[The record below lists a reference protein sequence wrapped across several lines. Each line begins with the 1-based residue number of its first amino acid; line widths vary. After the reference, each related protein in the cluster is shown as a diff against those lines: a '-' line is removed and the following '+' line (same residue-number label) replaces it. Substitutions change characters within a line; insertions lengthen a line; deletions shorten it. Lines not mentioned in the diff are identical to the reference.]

1 MSAASLPTAIEK
13 LGNLLGK
20 RLSTGE
26 SVREHHGRDESWH
39 TPALPDAVCFPE
51 SKEEVASV
59 LQICSAHGVP
69 VVPFGTGTG
78 VEGAVVPTAGGVC
91 IDVSG
96 MNEVLGVRPEDMDCT
111 VQPGVTRKQLNT
123 YIRDTGLFFPIDP
136 GADASLGGMAATR
149 ASGTNAVRYGTMREN
164 VLSLTVALPD
174 GRLISTGR
182 RAKKSAAGY
191 DLTRLFI
198 GSEGTLGVIVE
209 LNLRLYGRPE
219 AMSAARVYFDDVAD
233 AVNAV
238 IETIQ
243 TGIPVARIELL
254 DEIQMDAINK
264 FSKTDFPLKPGLFL
278 EFHGSNASVR
288 EQSEA
293 VGEICEA
300 YNGSAFEWTTGEEE
314 QNKMWAARHDAAYAT
329 MALRPGARAYA
340 TDVCVPISRLADC
353 IRETREDIA
362 SSTDLISTLL
372 GHVGDGNFH
381 YVLLVDPND
390 PEEYEQ
396 AKVLGER
403 MAMRALEMGGTCTG
417 EHGIGLGKRELLEKE
432 FGEDGIAVMLSI
444 KQAIDPKGIMNPGK
458 IFL

>member
-1 MSAASLPTAIEK
+1 M
-13 LGNLLGK
+13 
-20 RLSTGE
+20 
-26 SVREHHGRDESWH
+26 
-39 TPALPDAVCFPE
+39 
-51 SKEEVASV
+51 
-59 LQICSAHGVP
+59 
-69 VVPFGTGTG
+69 
-78 VEGAVVPTAGGVC
+78 
-91 IDVSG
+91 
-96 MNEVLGVRPEDMDCT
+96 
-111 VQPGVTRKQLNT
+111 
-123 YIRDTGLFFPIDP
+123 
-136 GADASLGGMAATR
+136 
-149 ASGTNAVRYGTMREN
+149 
-164 VLSLTVALPD
+164 
-174 GRLISTGR
+174 
-182 RAKKSAAGY
+182 
-191 DLTRLFI
+191 
-198 GSEGTLGVIVE
+198 IVE